1 MRQSWQKSSL
11 INGLQHD
18 EHSSTTDVAYSFEI
32 SLSPEVEVF
41 FQSFPLLS
49 SQLMQSC

>member
-32 SLSPEVEVF
+32 SLSPEVGVPVANGPKPTLRQRF
-41 FQSFPLLS
+41 D
-49 SQLMQSC
+49 